1 MPRFVILRHE
11 TPPGYHRPPHWD
23 FMLEADGVLRTW
35 ALPEKPARGLAL
47 TVEAIA
53 DHRLSYLEY
62 EGEVS
67 GDRGRVARWDWGT
80 YETVGKQ
87 IASGAASKIQAA
99 TRGNEASIPSQ
110 LHLIIHGEKMTGG
123 VMLSPIRSHGDGP
136 AHWRFLWKGS

>member
-1 MPRFVILRHE
+1 MPRFVILHHE

-35 ALPEKPARGLAL
+35 ALPEKPAPGRAL

-80 YETVGKQ
+80 YETVGEPLTC
-87 IASGAASKIQAA
+87 GAAATEPDAIRGKWAA
-99 TRGNEASIPSQ
+99 TPSPLQ
-110 LHLIIHGEKMTGG
+110 LRIH
-123 VMLSPIRSHGDGP
+123 
-136 AHWRFLWKGS
+136 A